1 MNVNLLKF
9 KRAITIGR
17 FMKDIFTVL
26 VFSKSREDQLAIE
39 SVLKSLKYRVIL
51 ASTTQE
57 ARLKFTNEEYNMLIL
72 DMGDEYK
79 QTLDFIKYV
88 KDKEG
93 RKNVKATLPMLVTGN
108 QSEIFTEKF
117 SMLDNVKFLSS
128 PYSLADLKKKLLT
141 FSGKA
146 DNIQKNSRTIAA
158 GEYLITEGGTSHEM
172 YWVLSGEFIITKM
185 NKDDNNVILGHVL
198 PGELVGEMSFL
209 DNLPRSASVRAQA
222 DSEVLA
228 IPHNKFLDVLDGQPR
243 WFRSLMQTMSHRLR
257 DANTKIVK
265 KID

>member
-88 KDKEG
+88 KDKQ
-93 RKNVKATLPMLVTGN
+93 LVT
-108 QSEIFTEKF
+108 E
-117 SMLDNVKFLSS
+117 
-128 PYSLADLKKKLLT
+128 
-141 FSGKA
+141 
-146 DNIQKNSRTIAA
+146 
-158 GEYLITEGGTSHEM
+158 
-172 YWVLSGEFIITKM
+172 
-185 NKDDNNVILGHVL
+185 
-198 PGELVGEMSFL
+198 
-209 DNLPRSASVRAQA
+209 
-222 DSEVLA
+222 
-228 IPHNKFLDVLDGQPR
+228 
-243 WFRSLMQTMSHRLR
+243 
-257 DANTKIVK
+257 
-265 KID
+265 